1 MCVVGVELAAGAAAR
16 ARWRERR
23 RCTQARQKVVLAP
36 PACGRVLRH
45 LFASPRG
52 IYSRHACLAITSPA
66 RRLGGHMQFKR
77 SQNFSST
84 STYKVVT
91 DS

>member
-1 MCVVGVELAAGAAAR
+1 MCVAGVELAAGAAAR

-66 RRLGGHMQFKR
+66 RRLGGTCNLSLSEFFIYQ
-77 SQNFSST
+77 
-84 STYKVVT
+84 YKVVT

>member
-1 MCVVGVELAAGAAAR
+1 MRGWGGARRGRGCAGAL
-16 ARWRERR
+16 EGE
-23 RCTQARQKVVLAP
+23 AP
-36 PACGRVLRH
+36 LHPSAPKSGAGAPACGRVLRH

-66 RRLGGHMQFKR
+66 RRLGGTCNLSLSEFFIYQ
-77 SQNFSST
+77 
-84 STYKVVT
+84 YKVVT